1 VINPA
6 IEQQAQ
12 VLLERHRI
20 TLPPVPVEQLAIAE
34 GIQVIRSESTGAE
47 SGFLLRDRSRTFI
60 GLNSKN
66 SDRRQR
72 FTIAHELGHW
82 QLHAGRPLIV
92 DHLVRINRRNE
103 ISSAATD
110 REEIEAN
117 AFAAALLMPAS
128 LIDAAVRRELD
139 RGVDTIER
147 LTQLL
152 ANEFD
157 VSTEAMSWRLINLG
171 IVSSN

>member
-6 IEQQAQ
+6 IEQRAQ
-12 VLLERHRI
+12 VLLARHRI
-20 TLPPVPVEQLAIAE
+20 TSPPVPVEQLAVAE
-34 GIQVIRSESTGAE
+34 GIQVVRSPSTGEE
-47 SGFLLRDRSRTFI
+47 SGFLLRDRSQTLI
-60 GLNSKN
+60 GVNSKN

-103 ISSAATD
+103 ISSSATD

-128 LIDAAVRRELD
+128 LIEAAVRRELD
-139 RGVDTIER
+139 RGINIVER

-157 VSTEAMSWRLINLG
+157 VSAEAMSWRLINLG